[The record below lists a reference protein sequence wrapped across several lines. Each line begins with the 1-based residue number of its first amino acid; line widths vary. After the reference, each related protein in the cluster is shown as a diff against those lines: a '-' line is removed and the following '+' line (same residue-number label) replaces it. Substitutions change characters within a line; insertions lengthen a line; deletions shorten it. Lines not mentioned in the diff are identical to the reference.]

1 MRVIPT
7 LLLLTVLVASA
18 SGTPANAAESCD
30 TGSSSQ
36 ADLNECYSNAYKK
49 SDGELNAL
57 YKQITARL
65 KDDAATT
72 KLLVAAQKAWVAFRD
87 AECNFQT
94 SGSAQGSVY
103 PMVQSIC
110 LDGLTGNRINDL
122 KSYLKCEEGDLS
134 CPVPAQ

>member
-1 MRVIPT
+1 MRVST
-7 LLLLTVLVASA
+7 HLLFLIVLIA
-18 SGTPANAAESCD
+18 SGTPTNAAESCD

-36 ADLNECYSNAYKK
+36 ADLNECYGNAYKK
-49 SDGELNAL
+49 SDAELNSL
-57 YKQITARL
+57 YKQITVRL

-72 KLLVAAQKAWVAFRD
+72 KLLVAAQKTWISFRD

-103 PMVQSIC
+103 PMTQAIC
-110 LDGLTGNRINDL
+110 LDGLTSRRIDDL

-134 CPVPAQ
+134 CLVPAQ

>member
-1 MRVIPT
+1 MRVSPT

-18 SGTPANAAESCD
+18 NGTSAHAAESCD
-30 TGSSSQ
+30 TASSSQ
-36 ADLNECYSNAYKK
+36 ADLNECYGNAYKK
-49 SDGELNAL
+49 SNGELNSL
-57 YKQITARL
+57 YKRITVRL

-87 AECNFQT
+87 AECNFST

-103 PMVQSIC
+103 PMIQSIC
-110 LDGLTGNRINDL
+110 LDGLTSNRIDDL

-134 CPVPAQ
+134 CPVPAR

>member
-1 MRVIPT
+1 MRVSPT
-7 LLLLTVLVASA
+7 LLLLTVLIASP
-18 SGTPANAAESCD
+18 SGTLANAAESCD

-36 ADLNECYSNAYKK
+36 ADLNECYGNAYKK

-87 AECNFQT
+87 AECNFST
-94 SGSAQGSVY
+94 SGSAQGSIY
-103 PMVQSIC
+103 PMTQAIC
-110 LDGLTGNRINDL
+110 LDGLTSRRIDDL

-134 CPVPAQ
+134 CPVPAK